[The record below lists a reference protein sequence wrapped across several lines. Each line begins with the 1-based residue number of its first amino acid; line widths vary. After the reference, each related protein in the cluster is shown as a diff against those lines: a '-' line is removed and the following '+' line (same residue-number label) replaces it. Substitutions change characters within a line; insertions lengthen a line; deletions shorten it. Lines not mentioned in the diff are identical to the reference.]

1 MSETNEKEKSKSNN
15 PALFNVESF
24 NKAVA
29 SRDEI
34 IVAHENTISTLEE
47 QIGKQQT
54 TISDLMKKTKSEESA
69 RIAAESELAQKK
81 ELKVEH
87 KGNYFKTEEEKFADS
102 FSKE

>member
-1 MSETNEKEKSKSNN
+1 MNDNEKEKPKN

-34 IVAHENTISTLEE
+34 IAENKTTISALEE
-47 QIGKQQT
+47 QIGSQQT
-54 TISDLMKKTKSEESA
+54 VISELMKKHKSEESA

-87 KGNYFKTEEEKFADS
+87 KGNYFRTEEEKFADA
-102 FSKE
+102 FEKD